1 MTYQWSTFTRAVVA
15 AVSLIVIGL
24 LIYAIRPMIEPL
36 IIAVLLAYILNPLV
50 KQLKTHTRLPH
61 SWAVPVVYFSCLILL
76 IVIPSIL
83 APIAIRQLTG
93 LTTYLI
99 QIETQLEEYLANPI
113 TLFNQQI
120 YLGQILSDLLRLT
133 SESFTPAAE
142 GALAVIE
149 RTSTSFAW
157 LLVILVGSFY
167 LLLDGDRLITW
178 LIKLAPEAAQADAL
192 RLLKEIDLIWRAYL
206 RGTLVLM
213 LIVGVVFTVVWMAVG
228 LPGALALGLLT
239 GVLTVIPDVGPAI
252 AAMLA
257 VLVALFRGS
266 DFLPLSNFWF
276 AVLVF
281 AIYFVLI
288 QIKAIWLRPR
298 IMGYFLSMNEGV
310 IFVSIIAAVV
320 LWGILGALLF
330 VPLLATLGVI
340 ARYVRRRLLNLDP
353 WPDITPTPLPP
364 SQPELVA
371 TEDIGQ
377 PLSSEDSPAS
387 IPQTRSQG
395 MALSKGET
403 N

>member
-1 MTYQWSTFTRAVVA
+1 MVYRWSTFTRAVIA
-15 AVSLIVIGL
+15 AVSLILIGFFVF
-24 LIYAIRPMIEPL
+24 AIQPMIEPI
-36 IIAVLLAYILNPLV
+36 IIAVLLAYVLKPLV
-50 KQLKTHTRLPH
+50 KLVMNRIRLPH
-61 SWAVPVVYFSCLILL
+61 KWAVASVYFSCLTLI

-83 APIAIRQLTG
+83 APVAVRQLTG
-93 LTTYLI
+93 LSTYLI
-99 QIETQLEEYLANPI
+99 QIETQLEDYLANPI

-120 YLGQILSDLLRLT
+120 YLGQLLSNLLKML
-133 SESFTPAAE
+133 SESSSPAAE

-157 LLVILVGSFY
+157 LLVILVSTYY
-167 LLLDGDRLITW
+167 LLLDGERLVAW
-178 LIKLAPEAAQADAL
+178 LVRQAPEAAQTDVV

-213 LIVGVVFTVVWMAVG
+213 LIVGVVFTVAWMAIG

-239 GVLTVIPDVGPAI
+239 GVLTVIPDVGPAA

-288 QIKAIWLRPR
+288 QIKSIWLRPR
-298 IMGYFLSMNEGV
+298 IMGYFLSMNEGL
-310 IFVSIIAAVV
+310 IFVSIIGAVV
-320 LWGILGALLF
+320 LWGILGALLI

-340 ARYVRRRLLNLDP
+340 ARYVRCRLLNLDP
-353 WPDITPTPLPP
+353 WPGVTPAPSLPP
-364 SQPELVA
+364 QTELGASEEPESLTPEEGTPSV
-371 TEDIGQ
+371 
-377 PLSSEDSPAS
+377 
-387 IPQTRSQG
+387 PQTHSRT
-395 MALSKGET
+395 MALSNGET